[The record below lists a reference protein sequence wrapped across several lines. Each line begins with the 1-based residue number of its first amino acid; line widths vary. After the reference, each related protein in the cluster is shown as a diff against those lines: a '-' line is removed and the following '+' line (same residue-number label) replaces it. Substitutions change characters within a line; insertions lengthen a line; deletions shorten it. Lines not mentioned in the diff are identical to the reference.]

1 TTVLL
6 GDTVEV
12 PVWVLH
18 EGAAETKEI
27 YAAIGTKG
35 ITFDEHLAGSQMVSF
50 RQDAGPT
57 SYVENV
63 SIRIPAGTTPGVYD
77 VYAKVLRTSPLEISP
92 IAHDVLEIRA
102 AAEQFILTVRQEP
115 AVGQV
120 SISPDKVAY
129 DRLDVVQLRAT
140 VYQWALATHE
150 FDRWEINGSIQR
162 TNPSSVIMMRDSV
175 AVVFYRQ
182 KAAAP
187 APAPT
192 PPPPEPEPAPPP
204 APAPTTISFRIMPA
218 FPTAAM
224 RLKAV
229 WGVAFRGEGE
239 TYGNA
244 RGNTPAGSSITISGV
259 PAGVSGTLVAFLGGG
274 VGPDIGPIGSGTFT
288 PEDGRAYNF
297 NMTSGGLS

>member
-18 EGAAETKEI
+18 EGAAETKEL

-35 ITFDEHLAGSQMVSF
+35 IIFNEHLVGRKLVSF

-63 SIRIPAGTTPGVYD
+63 SIRIPTGTTPGVYD
-77 VYAKVLRTSPLEISP
+77 VYAKVLGTSPLEISP
-92 IAHDVLEIRA
+92 VAHDVLEIRA
-102 AAEQFILTVRQEP
+102 APEQFILTVLQEP

-120 SISPDKVAY
+120 TIRPDKAAY
-129 DRLDVVQLRAT
+129 DRLDVVQLRAE
-140 VYQWALATHE
+140 VYQWALTTHE
-150 FDRWEINGSIQR
+150 FDRWEINGSPST
-162 TNPSSVIMMRDSV
+162 TNPSSVIMMRDSE

-192 PPPPEPEPAPPP
+192 PAPPP
-204 APAPTTISFRIMPA
+204 APAPTTISFRIMPT
-218 FPTAAM
+218 FPTDAM
-224 RLKAV
+224 RLKTV
-229 WGVAFRGEGE
+229 WGVAFRGGGK

-259 PAGVSGTLVAFLGGG
+259 PAGVSGTLVALLAGG
-274 VGPDIGPIGSGTFT
+274 VGPPIGPIGSGTFT
-288 PEDGRAYNF
+288 PVDGRAYRF